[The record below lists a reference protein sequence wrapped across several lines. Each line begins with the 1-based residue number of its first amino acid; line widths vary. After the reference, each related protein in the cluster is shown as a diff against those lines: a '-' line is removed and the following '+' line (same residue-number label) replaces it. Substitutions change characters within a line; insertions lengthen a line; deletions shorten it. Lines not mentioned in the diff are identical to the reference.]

1 MHRKGWCIKPN
12 RKKIMNANY
21 WNTVN
26 EGGEGYVKRAP
37 ATRSRDEVEF
47 DLRDA
52 ERDSVSAKINAAYKN
67 NEDGSDYKVERLE
80 AKILKLR
87 AELGLPETPAA
98 EVAPAAPAVTPQQK
112 AVTQTQSRMIMGKR
126 RTHADAVRF
135 AKAALSGGQKVNFL
149 AAVKAA
155 FPELY

>member
-1 MHRKGWCIKPN
+1 
-12 RKKIMNANY
+12 MNANY

-37 ATRSRDEVEF
+37 ATRSREEVEF
-47 DLRDA
+47 DLWDA
-52 ERDSVSAKINAAYKN
+52 ERDLKSAKINAAYKN

-87 AELGLPETPAA
+87 AELSLPATPAA
-98 EVAPAAPAVTPQQK
+98 EVAPAAALVASSTPAAPAVTPQQK
-112 AVTQTQSRMIMGKR
+112 AAAQTQSRMIMGKR

-135 AKAALSGGQKVNFL
+135 AKVALSGDQKINFL

>member
-1 MHRKGWCIKPN
+1 MS
-12 RKKIMNANY
+12 ANY

-37 ATRSRDEVEF
+37 AIRSRDEVEF

-52 ERDSVSAKINAAYKN
+52 ERDLASAKINAAYKN

-87 AELGLPETPAA
+87 AELGLPATPVAAVTPAA
-98 EVAPAAPAVTPQQK
+98 ALFAAEWTPEVFAARRAVWNAEVAKTKSYGDLAKLQKRLGYGPAEL
-112 AVTQTQSRMIMGKR
+112 R
-126 RTHADAVRF
+126 DA
-135 AKAALSGGQKVNFL
+135 KKILGL
-149 AAVKAA
+149 
-155 FPELY
+155 

>member
-1 MHRKGWCIKPN
+1 
-12 RKKIMNANY
+12 MNANY

-37 ATRSRDEVEF
+37 AIRSRDEVEF
-47 DLRDA
+47 GLCYA
-52 ERDSVSAKINAAYKN
+52 ERDLASAKINAAYKN

-87 AELGLPETPAA
+87 AELGFNDVATPAPA
-98 EVAPAAPAVTPQQK
+98 VVVPTAPAAPAVTPQQK
-112 AVTQTQSRMIMGKR
+112 AAAQTQARMIVGKR

-135 AKAALSGGQKVNFL
+135 AKAALSGADKVNFL
-149 AAVKAA
+149 AAIRAA

>member
-1 MHRKGWCIKPN
+1 
-12 RKKIMNANY
+12 MNANY

-37 ATRSRDEVEF
+37 AIRSRDEVEF
-47 DLRDA
+47 DLCYA
-52 ERDSVSAKINAAYKN
+52 ERDLASAKINAAYKK

-87 AELGLPETPAA
+87 AELGLPATPVAAVTPAA
-98 EVAPAAPAVTPQQK
+98 ALVVPTAPAAPAVTPQQK
-112 AVTQTQSRMIMGKR
+112 AAAQTQARMIVGKR

-135 AKAALSGGQKVNFL
+135 AKAALSGADKVNFL
-149 AAVKAA
+149 AAIRAA

>member
-1 MHRKGWCIKPN
+1 
-12 RKKIMNANY
+12 MNAKY

-52 ERDSVSAKINAAYKN
+52 ERDLASAKINAAYKN
-67 NEDGSDYKVERLE
+67 NKDGSDYKVERLE

-87 AELGLPETPAA
+87 AELGFNDVATPAPA
-98 EVAPAAPAVTPQQK
+98 VVVPITAQPAKKAAPAAGATYYHAGARYTREQLF
-112 AVTQTQSRMIMGKR
+112 ARMARSEAAALIGGE
-126 RTHADAVRF
+126 TFGADARANV
-135 AKAALSGGQKVNFL
+135 AAIKKILGL
-149 AAVKAA
+149 
-155 FPELY
+155 